1 MDKMHRVFV
10 VLLLICI
17 TTTMAWAQDETL
29 KIEEVV
35 VTATKMEEPVEETT
49 SDVVVITEDEIRSEN
64 TEFVVDVLEDI
75 PELNVV
81 QNGGTGTLA
90 QVFLRGSAPSQ
101 VVVMIDGV
109 KVKSTTTGTFDLSG
123 ISVDDIERI
132 EIVKGP
138 QSTIYGSEAQGGV
151 INIITKKARKTGME
165 ATLEGGS
172 FGTYRGSATFSG
184 AFERFDYRVTA
195 SYFNTDGISIA
206 EDGDEED
213 GYENT
218 SVSARIGISPSEA
231 LRIEVNGRYYTD
243 RSELDDFDYL
253 SGQVV
258 DAPHYVQHGDHM
270 LASARADLFLLD
282 RWQQVLT
289 LSTIKDDL
297 RVRDEDTAWNNYDI
311 TTSMD
316 TVDWQNNLYVTDF
329 YTLTA
334 GIEYRVEKGNNVGN
348 FSESVDNTAY
358 YLNNKLKLFDNA
370 LVLNAGLRVDDHE
383 TFGDHTTYR
392 AGAVYAIRGAGMR
405 LRASYG
411 TGFSAPTLNQLYYP
425 YYGNPDLKPE
435 ESRGWEAG
443 IEKDMMDRRVTVSA
457 TYFDQDYENLIQ
469 TDPNTWTAQNIGEAE
484 VKGIEIG
491 GSLRATDYLIITAS
505 YTHLDTEDKETG
517 ERLTRRP
524 DDKLN
529 ITLRCSKGKAGG
541 VLSYTYVGDAYDAS
555 AGRDLDSYS
564 LLNLSGSY
572 RVSENIE
579 AFARVDNLLDEDY
592 ETAAGYNT
600 PGISAFAGVK
610 FRM

>member
-1 MDKMHRVFV
+1 
-10 VLLLICI
+10 
-17 TTTMAWAQDETL
+17 MAWAQDETL

-35 VTATKMEEPVEETT
+35 VTATKIEEPVEETT
-49 SDVVVITEDEIRSEN
+49 SDVVVITGDEIRSEN

-90 QVFLRGSAPSQ
+90 QVFLRGSGPSE

-151 INIITKKARKTGME
+151 INIITKRAKETGVD

-206 EDGDEED
+206 KDGEEED

-218 SVSARIGISPSEA
+218 SVSAKIGLNPSEA

-243 RSELDDFDYL
+243 RSELDDFDYFT
-253 SGQVV
+253 GQVV
-258 DAPHYVQHGDHM
+258 DALHYVQHGEHM
-270 LASARADLFLLD
+270 LASAKADLFLLD
-282 RWQQVLT
+282 RWQHVLT

-297 RVRDEDTAWNNYDI
+297 RVRDEDTSWNNYDI

-316 TVDWQNNLYVTDF
+316 TVDWQNNIYITDT

-358 YLNNKLKLFDNA
+358 YLNNKLKLFDDA
-370 LVLNAGLRVDDHE
+370 LVLNAGLRIDDHE
-383 TFGDHTTYR
+383 AFGDHTTYR
-392 AGAVYAIRGAGMR
+392 AGAVYGIKQAGLR

-425 YYGNPDLKPE
+425 YYGNPDLRPE
-435 ESRGWEAG
+435 ESKGWEAG
-443 IEKDMMDRRVTVSA
+443 MEKDLMGDRLTLSL
-457 TYFDQDYENLIQ
+457 TYFEQDYEDLIQ

-484 VKGIEIG
+484 VKGIELG
-491 GSLRATDYLIITAS
+491 GSLKATDYLTITAS

-529 ITLRCSKGKAGG
+529 ITIRCSRGRVNGL
-541 VLSYTYVGDAYDAS
+541 LSYTYVGDAYDAS

-572 RVSENIE
+572 RLRDNIE
-579 AFARVDNLLDEDY
+579 IFARVDNLLDEDY